1 VDDLYAYAN
10 VPLPLPVDPQK
21 GARLDELERLQKYID
36 NRRVEVGPLTDPT
49 DVVRGSRINELDRMQ
64 LYDTVR
70 KAEVNAS

>member
-1 VDDLYAYAN
+1 MPMCLMPV
-10 VPLPLPVDPQK
+10 PVDPQK
-21 GARLDELERLQKYID
+21 AARLDELDRLQKYID
-36 NRRVEVGPLTDPT
+36 GRRVEVGPLTDPS